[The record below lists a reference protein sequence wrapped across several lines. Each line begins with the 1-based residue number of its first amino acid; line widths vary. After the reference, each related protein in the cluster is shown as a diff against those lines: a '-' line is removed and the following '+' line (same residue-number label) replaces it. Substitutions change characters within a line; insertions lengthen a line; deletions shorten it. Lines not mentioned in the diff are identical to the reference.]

1 MRLENNLSIKSRLQ
15 QYEQLGFQVLNL
27 KKLKM
32 GYMTELMYHFTRI
45 TDSIIGKWM
54 RFDAA

>member
-15 QYEQLGFQVLNL
+15 QYEQLGFSSL
-27 KKLKM
+27 
-32 GYMTELMYHFTRI
+32 ELEEIESGLYSGVDVSLYAI
-45 TDSIIGKWM
+45 ADSIIGKWM